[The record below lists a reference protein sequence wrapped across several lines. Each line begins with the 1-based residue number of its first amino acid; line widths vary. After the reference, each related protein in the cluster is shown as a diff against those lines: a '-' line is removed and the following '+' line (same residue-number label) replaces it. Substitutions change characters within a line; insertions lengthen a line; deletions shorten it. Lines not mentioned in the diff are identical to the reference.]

1 MNEVKVIIRKQ
12 DRIDYVLSGVC
23 DYYDAP
29 QSDFSRHFRNPAK
42 VTRKKILMLI
52 LYDVAD
58 CSYKDISNALGLSDK
73 SIPGI
78 CRHVQT
84 LREDMSFDKGLKAEY
99 TNVLK
104 HLGLL
109 RKT

>member
-1 MNEVKVIIRKQ
+1 MDKVIIRKQ
-12 DRIDYVLSGVC
+12 DRIDFIFSGVC
-23 DYYDAP
+23 DYYKVPKD
-29 QSDFSRHFRNPAK
+29 DFRRHFRNPTK
-42 VTRKKILMLI
+42 VIRKKILMTV

-58 CSYKDISNALGLSDK
+58 CSYKDISNALGLSSK
-73 SIPGI
+73 SIPGL

-104 HLGLL
+104 HLGL
-109 RKT
+109 